1 MKPLKPNRVITEFIE
16 LYQVDSTNQYALD
29 KSRPGLLVTA
39 RAQNAGRGRR
49 GRLWFSPV
57 NENVYM
63 TLTLAPPEERYPIIA
78 GVAVRA
84 AIAGLVPDQ
93 AVAIKW
99 PNDII
104 ISGKKVC
111 GILCET
117 RGPIT
122 AMGIGVNVNQ
132 QAWPK
137 DLEHRACSLKQ
148 YSAHGFSINKVIEMV
163 SEHLCTWIDVFR
175 SQGFAPVR
183 GEFLCHG
190 LLEGYE
196 VFNEKGQRC
205 TIVDLT
211 MDGHLIIKEGEIE
224 RELIHEPVS
233 LGWDKDL

>member
-1 MKPLKPNRVITEFIE
+1 MEPLKPKGVIKEFIE

-29 KSRPGLLVTA
+29 HGRPGLLVTA
-39 RAQNAGRGRR
+39 RTQNAGRGRR

-84 AIAGLVPDQ
+84 AIAGLLPDQ
-93 AVAIKW
+93 AVAVKW

-122 AMGIGVNVNQ
+122 AIGIGINVNQ

-137 DLEHRACSLKQ
+137 ELERRACSLKQ
-148 YSAHGFSINKVIEMV
+148 HAGYGFSINKVIESV
-163 SEHLCTWIDVFR
+163 SEQLCAWIEVFR
-175 SQGFAPVR
+175 SQGFGPVR
-183 GEFLCHG
+183 EEFLCHG
-190 LLEGYE
+190 LLEGYD
-196 VFNEKGQRC
+196 VYDEKGQRC
-205 TIVDLT
+205 TIVGLT
-211 MDGHLIIKEGEIE
+211 MGGHLLIKQGEME
-224 RELIHEPVS
+224 TELIHEPVS

>member
-1 MKPLKPNRVITEFIE
+1 MEPLKSKKIITEFIE
-16 LYQVDSTNQYALD
+16 LNQVDSTNQYALD

-49 GRLWFSPV
+49 GRPWFSPAG
-57 NENVYM
+57 ENVYM
-63 TLTLAPPEERYPIIA
+63 TLTVAPPEERYPIIA

-84 AIAGLVPDQ
+84 AIAGLVPHE
-93 AVAIKW
+93 AVSVKW
-99 PNDII
+99 PNDIV

-122 AMGIGVNVNQ
+122 AIGIGVNVNRQ
-132 QAWPK
+132 EWPK
-137 DLEHRACSLKQ
+137 ELEHRACSLKQ
-148 YSAHGFSINKVIEMV
+148 YSHDVFSVNKVIELV
-163 SEHLCTWIDVFR
+163 SEHLCAWIDVFR

-183 GEFLCHG
+183 EEFLLHG
-190 LLEGYE
+190 LLQGYE
-196 VFNEKGQRC
+196 VFHEKGQRC

-211 MDGHLIIKEGEIE
+211 MDGHLIIREGETE
-224 RELIHEPVS
+224 MELIHEPVS

>member
-49 GRLWFSPV
+49 GRLWFSPAG
-57 NENVYM
+57 ENVYM
-63 TLTLAPPEERYPIIA
+63 TLTVAPPEERYPIIA

-148 YSAHGFSINKVIEMV
+148 YSAHGFSINKVIESV

-211 MDGHLIIKEGEIE
+211 MDGHLIIKQGEME

-233 LGWDKDL
+233 LGWDKDF

>member
-1 MKPLKPNRVITEFIE
+1 MVPLKPKGVITEFIE

-29 KSRPGLLVTA
+29 HGTPGLLVTA

-49 GRLWFSPV
+49 GRPWFSPV
-57 NENVYM
+57 DENVYM

-78 GVAVRA
+78 GVAVRS
-84 AIAGLVPDQ
+84 AIAALVPDQ
-93 AVAIKW
+93 TVAVKW
-99 PNDII
+99 PNDIV

-111 GILCET
+111 GILCEA

-122 AMGIGVNVNQ
+122 AIGIGVNVNQ
-132 QAWPK
+132 QTWPNE
-137 DLEHRACSLKQ
+137 LEHRATSLKQ
-148 YSAHGFSINKVIEMV
+148 HSPDGFSINKVIELV
-163 SEHLCTWIDVFR
+163 SERLCAWIEVFR
-175 SQGFAPVR
+175 TQGFAPVR
-183 GEFLCHG
+183 EEFLCHG

-211 MDGHLIIKEGEIE
+211 MDGHLIIKQGDTET
-224 RELIHEPVS
+224 ELIHEPVS

>member
-1 MKPLKPNRVITEFIE
+1 MNTLKSKRVITEFIE

-49 GRLWFSPV
+49 GRPWFSPV
-57 NENVYM
+57 DENVYM

-78 GVAVRA
+78 GVAVRS

-93 AVAIKW
+93 AVAVKW
-99 PNDII
+99 PNDIV

-122 AMGIGVNVNQ
+122 AIGIGVNVNQ
-132 QAWPK
+132 QVWPK
-137 DLEHRACSLKQ
+137 ELEHRACSLKQ
-148 YSAHGFSINKVIEMV
+148 YSANGFSVNKVIE
-163 SEHLCTWIDVFR
+163 SISKHLCTWIDVFR

-183 GEFLCHG
+183 EEFLRHG
-190 LLEGYE
+190 LLGGYE

-205 TIVDLT
+205 TIVDIT
-211 MDGHLIIKEGEIE
+211 MDGHLIIREGETE
-224 RELIHEPVS
+224 TELVHETVS
-233 LGWDKDL
+233 LGWDL